1 MGVVQWKV
9 LVMGL
14 KNAGSQFQRMMQW
27 VLRDLPNFDPY
38 WDDTLIGSMGDNL
51 EEIIQNH
58 YTDFFMVMETLQIQT
73 LVYATL

>member
-1 MGVVQWKV
+1 
-9 LVMGL
+9 MGL

-27 VLRDLPNFDPY
+27 VLRDLPNVDPY

-58 YTDFFMVMETLQIQT
+58 YTDVFMVMETLQSQT